1 MKKLLG
7 LLLVMTM
14 AWPVAASA
22 DVLKNVDLKG
32 EVQVIGSDVRAN
44 ESDAYNSGTNLR
56 VMAGA
61 SFNLV
66 EDVRANLMFQY
77 ANAWGNAP
85 LADQGFG
92 TNGRTAQNYLDDVK
106 LAEANVVLSNL
117 FDCFELT
124 IGRQF
129 YGDENSAVMYFGP
142 NHYNAERYGLANS
155 LDAVKFTYSDDAKAF
170 TVLAGRVVTNTN
182 PADVTPAPA
191 VLTDDA
197 AIYGADFKL
206 NLTEALKWQVY
217 GYDLRNVAYTTIDAD
232 GNVVNAADENAGF
245 YGTKLAFAPEAFTV
259 SAEYARNFAGDRLVK
274 EHKDT
279 GYMVKADA
287 ALNLEA
293 FTPRFAFVYSANE
306 FNAFGNYMPGLLVGN
321 RVDVFKV
328 YKGNGLRLFNVGVD
342 YNYGKWTFALDGYSF
357 QDRYATY
364 SATLEAD
371 LTAKYAHNEYVE
383 LFAGVGYAKYGTEEK
398 DPTKG
403 NMGRDNT
410 KGQIGMLLKF

>member
-44 ESDAYNSGTNLR
+44 EGDVYNSGTNLR

-92 TNGRTAQNYLDDVK
+92 TNGRTAQDYLNDVK

-170 TVLAGRVVTNTN
+170 TVLAGRVVTTTN
-182 PADVTPAPA
+182 PADVTPAPT
-191 VLTDDA
+191 VLKDNA
-197 AIYGADFKL
+197 SIYGADFKL

-217 GYDLRNVAYTTIDAD
+217 GYDLRNVAYATIDAD
-232 GNVVNAADENAGF
+232 GHVVNAADENVGF

-306 FNAFGNYMPGLLVGN
+306 FNAFGNYMPGLLVGHS
-321 RVDVFKV
+321 VDVFNAYDGK
-328 YKGNGLRLFNVGVD
+328 GLRLFNVGVD

-364 SATLEAD
+364 AATLEAD

-398 DPTKG
+398 VEIG
-403 NMGRDNT
+403 QDNT